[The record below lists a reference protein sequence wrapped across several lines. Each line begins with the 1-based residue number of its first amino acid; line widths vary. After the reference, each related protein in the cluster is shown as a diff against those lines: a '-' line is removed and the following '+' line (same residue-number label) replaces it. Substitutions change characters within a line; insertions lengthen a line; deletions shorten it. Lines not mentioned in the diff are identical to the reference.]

1 MVGPAQR
8 QEAPWA
14 SPVLLFPWK
23 AIPSAGEG
31 QGAHPRK
38 VSPAA
43 APSVLEKLPRELLPG
58 GTGLQRGRRRGGSAA
73 WGGWREGR
81 SDSEALGEE
90 LQPRWSAGS
99 RAGAG
104 LLRADGRAGCR
115 GQGEGRKLFPERR
128 WQRQSVTG

>member
-14 SPVLLFPWK
+14 SPVLLSPWK
-23 AIPSAGEG
+23 TIPSAGEG
-31 QGAHPRK
+31 HRAHPRK

-81 SDSEALGEE
+81 KEGVTLRHWERSCSQGGQLGAELELGSSGQMAELDAEAKEKEGNYSQREGG
-90 LQPRWSAGS
+90 R
-99 RAGAG
+99 
-104 LLRADGRAGCR
+104 GRA
-115 GQGEGRKLFPERR
+115 
-128 WQRQSVTG
+128 